1 MIEQNGL
8 HASPDGPCTFSGH
21 LLKPHIWEFDE
32 DSPSFDRRYLDM
44 ASRVN
49 SVSSERIQT
58 SGFRVKRNDMV

>member
-8 HASPDGPCTFSGH
+8 QASPEGPCTFSGH
-21 LLKPHIWEFDE
+21 LLKPDIWEFDE

-44 ASRVN
+44 ASRIN
-49 SVSSERIQT
+49 SVSSERVQT